1 MNKQKLIGTIIG
13 VIFFAALIAGATFAW
28 LTFNA
33 TVTNGTYNGTSL
45 NFTYTYEGGNAVNAI
60 SILGA
65 TPARNSITVENVNST
80 TINHGYI
87 VLTASKA
94 TNTAGAS
101 SFNIKLHKTSSSIS
115 PESVIRYAVCKGTED
130 DANCKNS
137 VSTAIP
143 STTNTTFVAYGQLG
157 TWDSNT
163 DITLYSD
170 TSTFA
175 NEGAASATYYVYL
188 WIDGTLVTSTNQ
200 SSIIG
205 QSFSGYIHAS
215 STQA

>member
-13 VIFFAALIAGATFAW
+13 VIFFVALIAGATFAW

-45 NFTYTYEGGNAVNAI
+45 NFTYTYAKGNNVGSI
-60 SILGA
+60 SILGT
-65 TPARNSITVENVNST
+65 TPARNSIKDQA
-80 TINHGYI
+80 GYI

-94 TNTAGAS
+94 ANTAKAS
-101 SFNIKLHKTSSSIS
+101 SFNIKLHKNSSTIS

-157 TWDSNT
+157 TWDGSS

-175 NEGAASATYYVYL
+175 AEGAASATYYVYL
-188 WIDGTLVTSTNQ
+188 WIDGSLITSENQ

-205 QSFSGYIHAS
+205 KAFSGYIHAS

>member
-13 VIFFAALIAGATFAW
+13 VIFFVALIAGATFAW

-33 TVTNGTYNGTSL
+33 TVTNGTYKGTSL
-45 NFTYTYEGGNAVNAI
+45 NFTYTYNGGNTVNKI

-65 TPARNSITVENVNST
+65 TPARNSIKDQA
-80 TINHGYI
+80 GYV

-94 TNTAGAS
+94 ANTAKAS
-101 SFNIKLHKTSSSIS
+101 SFNIKLHKTSSSIT
-115 PESVIRYAVCKGTED
+115 PESVIRYAVCKGTA
-130 DANCKNS
+130 ANCDNTA
-137 VSTAIP
+137 STAIP
-143 STTNTTFVAYGQLG
+143 STTNTTFLAYGQLG
-157 TWDSNT
+157 TWDSNK

-205 QSFSGYIHAS
+205 KSFSGYIHAS
-215 STQA
+215 STQTG

>member
-13 VIFFAALIAGATFAW
+13 VIFFVALIAGATFAW

-33 TVTNGTYNGTSL
+33 NVTNGTYNGTSL
-45 NFTYTYEGGNAVNAI
+45 NFTYTYAGGNAVS
-60 SILGA
+60 SITMLGA
-65 TPARNSITVENVNST
+65 TPARNSIKDTA
-80 TINHGYI
+80 GYI

-94 TNTAGAS
+94 ANTAKAS
-101 SFNIKLHKTSSSIS
+101 SFNIKLHKTSSSIT
-115 PESVIRYAVCKGTED
+115 PESVIRYAVCEGTA
-130 DANCKNS
+130 ANCDNTA
-137 VSTAIP
+137 STDIP

-157 TWDSNT
+157 TWDGHS

-170 TSTFA
+170 TTTFA

-188 WIDGTLVTSTNQ
+188 WIDGTLVTSENQ

-205 QSFSGYIHAS
+205 KAFSGYIHAS
-215 STQA
+215 STQTD

>member
-13 VIFFAALIAGATFAW
+13 VIFFVALIAGATFAW

-33 TVTNGTYNGTSL
+33 TVTNGTYTGTSL

-65 TPARNSITVENVNST
+65 TPARNSIKNEA
-80 TINHGYI
+80 GYI

-115 PESVIRYAVCKGTED
+115 PESVIRYAVCKGTATATD
-130 DANCKNS
+130 CDNT

-143 STTNTTFVAYGQLG
+143 SKTNTTFVAYGQLG
-157 TWDSNT
+157 TWDGNK

-188 WIDGTLVTSTNQ
+188 WIDGTLITSGTSGNQ
-200 SSIIG
+200 DSIIG
-205 QSFSGYIHAS
+205 KSFSGYIHAS
-215 STQA
+215 STQTG